1 MLNKLFFNCYIS
13 IDFIPDSNIDRKI
26 AKAALVTSLFI
37 FSIINLCYSL
47 CCLTQVFSYNK
58 TILITL
64 ILISIFGPYF
74 YFVTNN
80 RGRNI
85 VQRLKEDS
93 NKKLRVLLLTFF
105 SVFGLLL
112 LSICSWSAF
121 IAY

>member
-1 MLNKLFFNCYIS
+1 MLNKLFFKCYLS

-26 AKAALVTSLFI
+26 AKAALFTSLFI
-37 FSIINLCYSL
+37 LSIINICYGL

-58 TILITL
+58 TILISL
-64 ILISIFGPYF
+64 ILASIFGTYF

-93 NKKLRVLLLTFF
+93 NKRLRVLLLTFF
-105 SVFGLLL
+105 TVFGLLL
-112 LSICSWSAF
+112 LDMYIMY